1 MLGASFCGNGFLQPS
16 PGSKDF
22 SELGLA
28 NWRRSD
34 RMSGAFL
41 QELTLATATS
51 PNSDK
56 AIQRVSIEDF
66 VSGLRKLSEHDF
78 TELTGALRYLQANTV
93 DPDSLQPYLFWN
105 AQHYTRN
112 LIDKTELYE
121 LLAICWEVGMGS
133 SIHNHK
139 GQNCW
144 MAAPIGRLS
153 VQNYRLLAADLA
165 AQRCNIVPTDVV
177 EITPASPVAVDPLN
191 PVHDVRNRREWNQRA
206 VSLHVYSRPFNSCIV
221 YSVEQGTCG
230 EIELNYT
237 SMYGKLV

>member
-1 MLGASFCGNGFLQPS
+1 M
-16 PGSKDF
+16 
-22 SELGLA
+22 
-28 NWRRSD
+28 
-34 RMSGAFL
+34 
-41 QELTLATATS
+41 TTVTS

-56 AIQRVSIEDF
+56 ATRVISIEDF
-66 VSGLRKLSEHDF
+66 VSGLRKLGENDF
-78 TELTGALRYLQANTV
+78 TGITGTLQYLRANAV
-93 DPDSLQPYLFWN
+93 DPDSLRPYLFWN

-121 LLAICWEVGMGS
+121 LLAICWDIGIGS

-144 MAAPIGRLS
+144 MAAPVGHLS
-153 VQNYRLLAADLA
+153 VQNYRLLAEDLA

-177 EITPASPVAVDPLN
+177 EITPANPVAVDPLN

-230 EIELNYT
+230 EIGLNYT
-237 SMYGKLV
+237 SVHGKQV